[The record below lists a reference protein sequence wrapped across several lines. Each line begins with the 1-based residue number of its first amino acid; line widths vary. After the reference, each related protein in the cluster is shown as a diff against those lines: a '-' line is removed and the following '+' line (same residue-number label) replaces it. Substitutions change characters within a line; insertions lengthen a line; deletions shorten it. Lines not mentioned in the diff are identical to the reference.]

1 MLLASFCFHR
11 AWTLYNRSYCVC
23 QCSFRY
29 RYLYSQSNL
38 SAARG
43 LRFSGSA
50 PRLSRAVKCIRLLF
64 HDWSPESVK
73 MAMCSAIRCVSAA
86 LPLLTRPAHIWTCQ
100 NSLRPNVLRTLY
112 TSSRLS
118 GGKNFTELRGSSV
131 LHLAFSFA
139 ARTAAIPVCIL
150 VFMHFYFKC
159 SSLLNAEVCF
169 WTEFVLGFNVCY
181 FGSFVTSWRSAGVL
195 YVPVM

>member
-1 MLLASFCFHR
+1 
-11 AWTLYNRSYCVC
+11 
-23 QCSFRY
+23 
-29 RYLYSQSNL
+29 
-38 SAARG
+38 
-43 LRFSGSA
+43 
-50 PRLSRAVKCIRLLF
+50 
-64 HDWSPESVK
+64 

-131 LHLAFSFA
+131 SHLAFSFA

-150 VFMHFYFKC
+150 FFMHFYFKC

-169 WTEFVLGFNVCY
+169 WTEFVLGFNVLLWFVCY
-181 FGSFVTSWRSAGVL
+181 VMKVRGRFVRSSDVTLFVESYFADSNSNLRFKLTHLLNCYMSLLKVHNVVL
-195 YVPVM
+195 TGQCDFC